1 MNEII
6 ERKRTGEY
14 CFATWDDGV
23 WLYDGKRV
31 KVINDKSY
39 PLLKDVCIY
48 SVLEDRD
55 GNLWLGSR
63 S

>member
-1 MNEII
+1 M
-6 ERKRTGEY
+6 
-14 CFATWDDGV
+14 
-23 WLYDGKRV
+23 
-31 KVINDKSY
+31 INDKSY